1 MNVGSTNWTPGAV
14 VTTRKKTRGQEG
26 GSVVDTGGVRDVF
39 DQNTLYVYVNLQQ
52 VDKILP

>member
-14 VTTRKKTRGQEG
+14 VTTRKKTRGRED
-26 GSVVDTGGVRDVF
+26 GSVGNIGGVGDVF